1 MDVNCVNK
9 NIGEN
14 VSPSRFAE
22 IIGVDRAAVTAA
34 INRKRLIKSVI
45 LKFGKKRI
53 HVLSG
58 CIEWH
63 ANKECSMDRTSPDTE
78 YIKESKSRRE
88 YYRSL
93 QAKLDYERQIGLL
106 VEVDEVAQAGAEI
119 CLKARQY
126 LENTRDRDCY
136 HIPKIMTDF
145 EARQFLKKRDDG
157 FLHQISGLTSVA
169 QNISEASVSFQ
180 PEEEDIDDED

>member
-1 MDVNCVNK
+1 MDINYFNK
-9 NIGEN
+9 NIGES
-14 VSPSRFAE
+14 VSLSRFAE

-34 INRKRLIKSVI
+34 VKRKRLSKSI
-45 LKFGKKRI
+45 IFKFGKKKI

-63 ANKECSMDRTSPDTE
+63 LKKDYSMDRTIPDTE

-93 QAKLDYERQIGLL
+93 QAKLEYERQIGLL

-126 LENTRDRDCY
+126 LENSRDRDCY
-136 HIPKIMTDF
+136 QIPKIFTDF
-145 EARQFLKKRDDG
+145 EARQFLKKRDDR
-157 FLHQISGLTSVA
+157 FLNQISALTSVT
-169 QNISEASVSFQ
+169 QSISEASTAFQ
-180 PEEEDIDDED
+180 PEEDMDDED